1 MAELVALKTKTR
13 GRNSR
18 ELEYQG
24 LGKQAEDGSVDTRGA
39 VSSIDEAILL
49 TGGNEQKVWD
59 LFAIGYNY
67 DVRQAVLDTDEFSG
81 LLDDVD
87 WAAVA
92 AASKLQDDEKQGTAV
107 EQALS
112 SFKRSVR
119 ATIKSTG
126 ADIDVVV
133 QLLKGLLKK

>member
-24 LGKQAEDGSVDTRGA
+24 LGKQAEDGSVDTSGS
-39 VSSIDEAILL
+39 VTTIDEAMEL
-49 TGGNEQKVWD
+49 TGGNLQTVLD
-59 LFAIGYNY
+59 DFAIGYNY
-67 DVRQAVLDTDEFSG
+67 VARSAVLDTDEFSG

-87 WAAVA
+87 WSAVA
-92 AASKLQDDEKQGTAV
+92 VRSGLKDDEKQGTAV

-112 SFKRSVR
+112 AFKRSVR

-126 ADIDVVV
+126 ADIEIVV
-133 QLLKGLLKK
+133 QLLKGILQK